1 MGSLTAQRMI
11 SWRTALKL
19 GRVSNLPTVWSNV
32 IAATALAGGA
42 AWHSIVVM
50 ALAMSALYIGGMY
63 LNDAFDRNI
72 DAKQRPSR
80 PIPAG
85 EAPVGMVFAIGFGL
99 LALGTIVFSMFGWQT
114 AVGCLVLCGVI
125 ILYNWHHKGNPLSP
139 LLMGLCRALV
149 YIVTAAAL
157 GHAVAAPVLAGA
169 FVLLLYV
176 AGLTLASKQGYG
188 HVGLM
193 IAGISLLDAVMA
205 ASMGAWLAALVCCVL
220 FGLALLFQRTISGT

>member
-1 MGSLTAQRMI
+1 MI
-11 SWRTALKL
+11 SWRTALRL

-32 IAATALAGGA
+32 IAATTLAGGA
-42 AWHSIVVM
+42 SWRSIALM
-50 ALAMSALYIGGMY
+50 ALGMSAIYIGGMY
-63 LNDAFDRNI
+63 LNDAFDRDI

-80 PIPAG
+80 PIPSGA
-85 EAPVGMVFAIGFGL
+85 APVGTVFAIGFGL
-99 LALGTIVFSMFGWQT
+99 LALGTAVFAIYGWQ
-114 AVGCLVLCGVI
+114 AAAGCLALCGVI

-157 GHAVAAPVLAGA
+157 GAALATPVLVGA
-169 FVLLLYV
+169 FVLLIYV

-193 IAGISLLDAVMA
+193 IAGISLLDAAFA
-205 ASMGAWLAALVCCVL
+205 ASMGAWLAAAVCCVL
-220 FGLALLFQRTISGT
+220 FLLTLTFQRYISGT